1 MKIGTVVQPIKSFF
15 LSNFKG
21 RNVVITDGIGYD
33 VNRWNGLRWYSI
45 HTKFNDDQ
53 FKHISNI
60 MIIIRN
66 DVRCCNVGI
75 ADRKYLRIV
84 SLR

>member
-33 VNRWNGLRWYSI
+33 VNR
-45 HTKFNDDQ
+45 
-53 FKHISNI
+53 
-60 MIIIRN
+60 
-66 DVRCCNVGI
+66 
-75 ADRKYLRIV
+75 
-84 SLR
+84 